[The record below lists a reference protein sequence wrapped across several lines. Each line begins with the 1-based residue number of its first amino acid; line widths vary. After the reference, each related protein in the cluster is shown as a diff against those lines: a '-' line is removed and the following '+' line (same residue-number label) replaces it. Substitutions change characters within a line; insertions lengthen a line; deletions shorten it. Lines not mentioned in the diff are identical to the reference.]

1 MRVLLFTG
9 MYPYPGNSVN
19 GAAVARQ
26 RESLQAIGVDVDLL
40 HARPVGKRHP
50 LRTLFQLRRMAAS
63 GQYDLVHAHYGFATT
78 LIALLQPLPLVVTFH
93 GTDLNGRPFIHWKKI
108 VGSLKASGSAV
119 ATRQLSRWVEAI
131 IVMTEEM
138 KERLPVKVQARTKVE
153 PMGVDTELFYPR
165 PREQSRAAL
174 GWGKEPVIVFC
185 SSHGDPVKRPDLA
198 RAAVEEAHRSFPDLR
213 LFLLQGV
220 EPAQVPVILSAAD
233 CLLVTSDREGSPNI
247 VKESMACNLP
257 VVSVPVGDV
266 PEVLGLDPSAGIL
279 APRNPC
285 LLGKALV
292 EILGR
297 PRPDSPNDAVGRYS
311 QENTARRIAAIYE
324 DVIRGKGSPHPP
336 APSPKNRSGAK

>member
-9 MYPYPGNSVN
+9 MYPYPGNNVN

-26 RESLQAIGVDVDLL
+26 RESLQAIGVEVDLL
-40 HARPVGKRHP
+40 HARPSGRRHP
-50 LRTLFQLRRMAAS
+50 IRTLFQLRRLAAS
-63 GQYDLVHAHYGFATT
+63 GRYDLVHAHYGFATT

-93 GTDLNGRPFIHWKKI
+93 GTDINGRPFIHWKKI
-108 VGSLKASGSAV
+108 FGSLKASGSAL
-119 ATRQLSRWVEAI
+119 ATRQLSRWISAI

-138 KERLPVKVQARTKVE
+138 KTRLPLEAQARTQVE
-153 PMGVDTELFYPR
+153 PMGVDTDLFYPR
-165 PREQSRAAL
+165 PHEESRALL
-174 GWGKEPVIVFC
+174 GWGPEPVVVFC

-198 RAAVEEAHRSFPDLR
+198 HAAVEEARLCRPDLR

-220 EPAQVPVILSAAD
+220 DPSQVPFILSAAD

-266 PEVLGLDPSAGIL
+266 PGVLALDPAAGIL
-279 APRNPC
+279 VPRDPR
-285 LLGKALV
+285 LLGEALV
-292 EILGR
+292 EVLGR
-297 PRPDSPNDAVGRYS
+297 PRPNSPISAVRRYS

-324 DVIRGKGSPHPP
+324 GVLGGRG
-336 APSPKNRSGAK
+336 R